1 MDQTFSSGFFT
12 AFAVLYAA
20 AGVYCVWSAQRKHAE
35 PGTIELGGVF
45 GLLVLDSGIEGLLS
59 LEPRLTPLVSLLREP
74 VDALAPASVLAFV
87 VAQQHGAAQRLWP
100 IFAGMG
106 AIGVAASIES
116 AQSATGT
123 SSAGPAKILVAGLG
137 AAIALFAT
145 YRVLRA
151 FLSPK
156 SPGTVVLLGSCALSV
171 ALIHDLV
178 SALRGGTILGP
189 LGYTAFTFAVFGGS
203 VVSFT
208 LRRDR
213 LVEKTSELAE
223 KSEALTRSFREL
235 RAAQSELVRKEQ
247 LAAIGELSAVVAHEV
262 RNPLAVITNAVAT
275 LRRAGTSEEN
285 REVLLEILS
294 EETARLNQLVG
305 DLLHYARPLSIERE
319 TVNVRDVIDKAIAP
333 LNSRANVVTRVT
345 EPMPAKRVRADPLL
359 LRQAIENVVN
369 NAVQAMSSGGVLS
382 VDITNSEK
390 DAGVELVF
398 RDTGEGMDTVV
409 RSRALD
415 PFFTTRP
422 SGTGLG
428 LAIVA
433 RVVDAHGGRL
443 RILSE
448 PDLGTE
454 VRIFLPSEPEPLP
467 PVSRSRLLPPIIEP
481 FSTPGK
487 AERKTG

>member
-20 AGVYCVWSAQRKHAE
+20 AGVYCVWSAQRKRAE
-35 PGTIELGGVF
+35 AGTLELGAVF

-59 LEPRLTPLVSLLREP
+59 LEPRLTPVIAVLREP
-74 VDALAPASVLAFV
+74 VDALAPVSVLAFV
-87 VAQQHGAAQRLWP
+87 VAQQNAPTRRLWP
-100 IFAGMG
+100 VFAGML
-106 AIGVAASIES
+106 AIGIAASIES
-116 AQSATGT
+116 AQASPEVPTT
-123 SSAGPAKILVAGLG
+123 GPARILLAVVG
-137 AAIALFAT
+137 AAIALMAT

-151 FLSPK
+151 FLSAH

-171 ALIHDLV
+171 ALIHDAV
-178 SALRGGTILGP
+178 SAIRGGTILGP
-189 LGYTAFTFAVFGGS
+189 FGYTAFTFAIFGGS
-203 VVSFT
+203 VVTFT

-275 LRRAGTSEEN
+275 LRRTGTSEEN

-319 TVNVRDVIDKAIAP
+319 SVNVREVIDKAIVP
-333 LNSRANVVTRVT
+333 LNSRANVVTRIT
-345 EPMPAKRVRADPLL
+345 EPVPAKRVRADPLL

-390 DAGVELVF
+390 DTGVELVF

-467 PVSRSRLLPPIIEP
+467 PVRSRLLPPIIEP

-487 AERKTG
+487 TERKTG